1 MVFFRIL
8 FRRRRGEVR
17 QTTRDDLN
25 LDWGC
30 QLAIR
35 RAKTDL
41 LATQLPK
48 LLEHVTTPMESL
60 KACWIAPVITN
71 MVFNNFQRL
80 VQCADGPIEG
90 DFFEFETFMKVLEP
104 EMEVAKLY
112 DDDST
117 AA

>member
-1 MVFFRIL
+1 
-8 FRRRRGEVR
+8 
-17 QTTRDDLN
+17 
-25 LDWGC
+25 
-30 QLAIR
+30 
-35 RAKTDL
+35 
-41 LATQLPK
+41 
-48 LLEHVTTPMESL
+48 MESL